1 MIRSMTGYGR
11 ADLQSGS
18 SSFVIEIR
26 SVNSRFIDIQ
36 MRTPKVLAPLEPRIR
51 KAVQEHFSRGRF
63 DLFITR
69 NSEGA
74 KAGRITLDSDR
85 ADQYV
90 QALAALKS
98 RFSLSGDVDLSL
110 VAGIEG
116 VFTAEEISE
125 DAEALWKDLQDG
137 MVRAFTALDSMRID
151 EGKALVRDI
160 ASRLE
165 SIESLAQAISGRAPK
180 SLEEARKR
188 LSDNVRKLLGDGEGV
203 SHEPDPLRIAQEI
216 ALLADRTDISEE
228 LTRFASHLRQF
239 RSLLEG
245 AKTEPVGRKLDFLLQ
260 ELNREVNTLASKAQD
275 ADISYGA
282 VNIKA
287 ELEKI
292 KEQVQNI
299 E

>member
-11 ADLQSGS
+11 AEVQSGS

-51 KAVQEHFSRGRF
+51 KAIQGHFSRGRF

-74 KAGRITLDSDR
+74 RTGRIALDGDR
-85 ADQYV
+85 AGQYV
-90 QALAALKS
+90 QALTELKS
-98 RFSLSGDVDLSL
+98 RFSLPGEVDLTL
-110 VAGIEG
+110 LAGIEG
-116 VFTAEEISE
+116 VFTAEEASD
-125 DAEALWKDLQDG
+125 DAEEMWKDLHKG
-137 MVRAFTALDSMRID
+137 MDSAFAALDSMRVD

-160 ASRLE
+160 ASRLAT
-165 SIESLAQAISGRAPK
+165 IDSLAGAISGRAPR

-188 LSDNVRKLLGDGEGV
+188 LTDNVRKLLGDGEGV
-203 SHEPDPLRIAQEI
+203 AHEPDPLRIAQEI

-245 AKTEPVGRKLDFLLQ
+245 ATTEPVGRKLDFLLQ

-275 ADISYGA
+275 AEISYGA
-282 VNIKA
+282 VNVKA

>member
-1 MIRSMTGYGR
+1 NG
-11 ADLQSGS
+11 
-18 SSFVIEIR
+18 
-26 SVNSRFIDIQ
+26 
-36 MRTPKVLAPLEPRIR
+36 
-51 KAVQEHFSRGRF
+51 
-63 DLFITR
+63 
-69 NSEGA
+69 EGA
-74 KAGRITLDSDR
+74 RAGRIALDSDR

-90 QALAALKS
+90 KALTELK
-98 RFSLSGDVDLSL
+98 RRYSLPDDVDLAL
-110 VAGIEG
+110 LAGREG
-116 VFTAEEISE
+116 VFTAEEAPD
-125 DAEALWKDLQDG
+125 DAEALWKDLAGG
-137 MVRAFTALDSMRID
+137 MAKAFEALDVMRVD
-151 EGKALVRDI
+151 EGKALARDI
-160 ASRLE
+160 SSRLVR
-165 SIESLAQAISGRAPK
+165 IEELAQEIGVRAPR

-188 LSDNVRKLLGDGEGV
+188 LTDSVRKLLGDAEGV
-203 SHEPDPLRIAQEI
+203 HHEPDPLRMAQEI

-239 RSLLEG
+239 RSLLAAG
-245 AKTEPVGRKLDFLLQ
+245 KTEAVGRKLDFLLQ

>member
-11 ADLQSGS
+11 ADARSGT
-18 SSFVIEIR
+18 SSFAIEIR

-36 MRTPKVLAPLEPRIR
+36 MRTPKVLVPLEPRIR
-51 KAVQEHFSRGRF
+51 KAIQEKFSRGRF
-63 DLFITR
+63 DLFVTR
-69 NSEGA
+69 NGEGA
-74 KAGRITLDSDR
+74 RAGRIALDSDR

-90 QALAALKS
+90 KALTELK
-98 RFSLSGDVDLSL
+98 RRYSLPDDVDLAL
-110 VAGIEG
+110 LAGREG
-116 VFTAEEISE
+116 VFTAEEAPD
-125 DAEALWKDLQDG
+125 DAEALWKDLAGG
-137 MVRAFTALDSMRID
+137 MAKAFEALDVMRVD
-151 EGKALVRDI
+151 EGKALARDI
-160 ASRLE
+160 SSRLVR
-165 SIESLAQAISGRAPK
+165 IEELAQEIGVRAPR

-188 LSDNVRKLLGDGEGV
+188 LTDSVRKLLGDAEGV
-203 SHEPDPLRIAQEI
+203 HHEPDPLRMAQEI

-239 RSLLEG
+239 RSLLAAG
-245 AKTEPVGRKLDFLLQ
+245 KTEAVGRKLDFLLQ

>member
-1 MIRSMTGYGR
+1 MTGYGR
-11 ADLQSGS
+11 ADARSGT
-18 SSFVIEIR
+18 SSFAIEIR

-36 MRTPKVLAPLEPRIR
+36 MRTPKVLVPLEPRIR
-51 KAVQEHFSRGRF
+51 KAIQEKFSRGRF
-63 DLFITR
+63 DLFVTR
-69 NSEGA
+69 NGEGA
-74 KAGRITLDSDR
+74 RAGRIALDSDR

-90 QALAALKS
+90 KALTELK
-98 RFSLSGDVDLSL
+98 RRYSLPDDVDLAL
-110 VAGIEG
+110 LAGREG
-116 VFTAEEISE
+116 VFTAEEAPD
-125 DAEALWKDLQDG
+125 DAEALWKDLAGG
-137 MVRAFTALDSMRID
+137 MAKAFEALDVMRVD
-151 EGKALVRDI
+151 EGKALARDI
-160 ASRLE
+160 SSRLVR
-165 SIESLAQAISGRAPK
+165 IEELAQEIGVRAPR

-188 LSDNVRKLLGDGEGV
+188 LTDSVRKLLGDAEGV
-203 SHEPDPLRIAQEI
+203 HHEPDPLRMAQEI

-239 RSLLEG
+239 RSLLAAG
-245 AKTEPVGRKLDFLLQ
+245 KTEAVGRKLDFLLQ